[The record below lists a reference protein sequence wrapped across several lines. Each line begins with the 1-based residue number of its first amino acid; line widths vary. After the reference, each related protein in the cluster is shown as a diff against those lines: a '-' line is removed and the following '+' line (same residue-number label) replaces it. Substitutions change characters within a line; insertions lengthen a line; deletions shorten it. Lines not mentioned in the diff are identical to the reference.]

1 MKAEAEMSWLS
12 AGSARACRLLA
23 DPELLEFT
31 FGVIPAIPSKFHAVF
46 FPNIVGLPSIP
57 ILLESGES
65 VNKTLVCSRGML
77 RTMFL
82 ASWNSMSH
90 IPLECIWWMG
100 LVLNPG
106 TYLSRWPWILTLVM
120 SYTESVI
127 FRCKPTNLDST
138 FLTWF
143 LHSGIQLTC
152 PHAKH
157 WTARSQDPEMA
168 N

>member
-1 MKAEAEMSWLS
+1 MQTS
-12 AGSARACRLLA
+12 CRSR
-23 DPELLEFT
+23 T
-31 FGVIPAIPSKFHAVF
+31 FGVHIWSHSSHPQQIPHSLLPQYCWAPLYSNTSGIWRVSQQNISLLQWHAQ
-46 FPNIVGLPSIP
+46 
-57 ILLESGES
+57 
-65 VNKTLVCSRGML
+65 
-77 RTMFL
+77 TMFL

-106 TYLSRWPWILTLVM
+106 TYLSRWPWILTLAM
-120 SYTESVI
+120 SYAESVI